1 MILRALTRCNKNTL
15 VSLTLNDD
23 RSDVKCDDQ
32 NLAIEWSKL
41 TDLSDFASASVA
53 NSFSKKFENAALA
66 ENVELVSI
74 RTVNGDGCAM
84 PPPPPEPKPPKKDLP
99 EGPIIINFSSGKD
112 QTLDLTD
119 NGAVDF
125 DSFEIVS
132 SDLNVDYRRFMKVDG
147 TTIKLA
153 IPTQFRHD
161 TRFFRQNNNRSKS

>member
-1 MILRALTRCNKNTL
+1 MISEALTRCNENTL

-23 RSDVKCDDQ
+23 KSDVKCDEQ

-41 TDLSDFASASVA
+41 TDLRDFASASKA

-74 RTVNGDGCAM
+74 RTVNGEGCAM
-84 PPPPPEPKPPKKDLP
+84 PPPSPEPKPPKKDLP

-125 DSFEIVS
+125 ESFEIVS

-153 IPTQFRHD
+153 IPTQFRH
-161 TRFFRQNNNRSKS
+161 

>member
-1 MILRALTRCNKNTL
+1 M
-15 VSLTLNDD
+15 
-23 RSDVKCDDQ
+23 
-32 NLAIEWSKL
+32 
-41 TDLSDFASASVA
+41 
-53 NSFSKKFENAALA
+53 A
-66 ENVELVSI
+66 ENVVLFSI

-84 PPPPPEPKPPKKDLP
+84 PPPPHEPKPPKKDLP
-99 EGPIIINFSSGKD
+99 PGPIIINFSSGKD

-161 TRFFRQNNNRSKS
+161 TQFLRQKIIDQILKREESYHLANCSFYVFEQPLKCPLTYISMVCLELFKSGYPTV